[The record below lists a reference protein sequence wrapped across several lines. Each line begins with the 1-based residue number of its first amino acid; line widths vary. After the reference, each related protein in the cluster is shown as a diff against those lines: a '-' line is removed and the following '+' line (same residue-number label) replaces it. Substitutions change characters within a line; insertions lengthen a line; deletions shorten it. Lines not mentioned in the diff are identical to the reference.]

1 MRALTA
7 AEAADIAY
15 QAGHYRKLAQNHRA
29 ERAAAKG

>member
-15 QAGHYRKLAQNHRA
+15 QAGHYRKLARNHMA
-29 ERAAAKG
+29 ERGA